1 MTRQLLHI
9 GDRGDA
15 VRELQALLGVAA
27 DGIFGADV
35 REAVRDVQDRAGLAR
50 DGLVGPA
57 TWRAID
63 GLDGA
68 IEPDGAAPM
77 QRGGVPFADPTGRFW
92 PVQTL
97 LADKYQVAYKGTDGT
112 YRGRAGRA
120 FWARRSVSSKT
131 GLRRRHIGIDLW
143 ADEGDVVI
151 APEDGTI
158 TRARAYYRGTDALML
173 QTDSG
178 IVLGLC
184 EVRAR
189 SWEAF
194 GLEVGS
200 RVAGGEPVAVVGRM
214 RVDSM
219 CHVVAYAQGTTKHL
233 HAYDGAPV
241 NPALRDPSKYLLAM
255 VPK

>member
-1 MTRQLLHI
+1 MARPLLHI

-15 VRELQALLGVAA
+15 VRELQALLGVAT
-27 DGIFGADV
+27 DGIFGSDV
-35 REAVRDVQDRAGLAR
+35 RDAVRDVQDRAGLAR

-57 TWRAID
+57 TWRALAGD
-63 GLDGA
+63 DGA
-68 IEPDGAAPM
+68 IEPDGASPM
-77 QRGGVPFADPTGRFW
+77 QRGGVPFAEPTGRFW

-97 LADKYQVAYKGTDGT
+97 LPSKYEVAYRGEDRV

-120 FWARRSVSSKT
+120 FWARRGVSSKN

-158 TRARAYYRGTDALML
+158 TRARAYYRGTDALLL
-173 QTDSG
+173 QTDGG

-194 GLEVGS
+194 GLEAGS
-200 RVAGGEPVAVVGRM
+200 RVAGGEPVAVVGKM
-214 RVDSM
+214 RVSSM
-219 CHVVAYAQGTTKHL
+219 LHVVTYAQGTTKHL
-233 HAYDGAPV
+233 HAYDGAAV
-241 NPALRDPSKYLLAM
+241 NPALLDPSKYLLAL
-255 VPK
+255 VR